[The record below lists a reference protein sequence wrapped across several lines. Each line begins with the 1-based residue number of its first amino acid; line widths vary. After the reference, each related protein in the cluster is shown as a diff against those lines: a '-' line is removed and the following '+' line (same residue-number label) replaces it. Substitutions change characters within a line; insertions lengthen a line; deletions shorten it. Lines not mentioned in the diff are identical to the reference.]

1 MLHIQQDIHI
11 HTSLSSCAQEDATV
25 ENYLGRAKEDGL
37 TLLGFSNHLW
47 DQDVPGASNWY
58 RPQNVEHVL
67 ALKETLP
74 ALAQQSGIRL
84 LFGCETEFTYEG
96 KLCLTEEHMALFDY
110 ILVPHSHTHMKIV
123 MPTELGDTPEKHAKF
138 LMDSFMRLV
147 NHPLAHRITAIA
159 HPFVPGTNYAIYN
172 DIQSRIPD
180 SYLREAFTA
189 AREKG
194 IAIELNGSCLTYL
207 PDKEVLCCEYVRIYT
222 IAKECGCRFSYGS
235 DSHSCRTNRKLPLI
249 EAFLSQCGITDEDF
263 IRF

>member
-11 HTSLSSCAQEDATV
+11 HTTLSSCAQEDATV

-189 AREKG
+189 GQGGSLLRIRPDLHDCKG
-194 IAIELNGSCLTYL
+194 MRLSVFLWFGFPLL
-207 PDKEVLCCEYVRIYT
+207 QDKPQ
-222 IAKECGCRFSYGS
+222 AAA
-235 DSHSCRTNRKLPLI
+235 D
-249 EAFLSQCGITDEDF
+249 
-263 IRF
+263 